1 MKFITSRNIKFV
13 AILLVFLTLI
23 SLSLSTET
31 KSFEGKRNPNQKCI
45 MIQEMRLQEEMRD
58 DVTRKMIFFVLL
70 GYFYSVYL

>member
-23 SLSLSTET
+23 SLSLSTEA
-31 KSFEGKRNPNQKCI
+31 KNFEGKTNPKCI
-45 MIQEMRLQEEMRD
+45 MRQEIRNQEEMRED
-58 DVTRKMIFFVLL
+58 GTRKIIFFVLL

>member
-13 AILLVFLTLI
+13 AILLIFLSLI

-31 KSFEGKRNPNQKCI
+31 KKFEGKMDPKCV
-45 MIQEMRLQEEMRD
+45 MRQEMRIQEEQRED
-58 DVTRKMIFFVLL
+58 GTRKLLFFVLL